1 VSVLE
6 ATELAAACAAVR
18 AAHPAADGD
27 LRFPVV
33 ALVEPG
39 RRDGP
44 DAPRQVEVVVVER
57 RSGLLS
63 EVVVDA
69 GTSAVVSWNDV
80 PSAHPPL
87 LFDECMV
94 AIDAVRSDPRWQA
107 SMAARGITDLADV
120 QIDPWPPGYF
130 GLPVD
135 DGRRLARCVTYL
147 RDAPTDNGYAH
158 PVEGLLA
165 VVDLATG
172 EVVEV
177 SEHGAVPVPPGSGRY
192 GIDDVGPLR
201 TGLRPLAI
209 TQTEGP
215 SFTLDGNSIS
225 WLGWELSF
233 AVRPIE
239 GLVLYDVSYQ
249 GRPILHR
256 AGIAEMV
263 VPYGAAGA
271 NHWWKNA
278 FDVGEWGL
286 GRMIQSL
293 SLGCDC
299 LGEIRYADA
308 VLPDEFGGARVVAN
322 AVCLHEEDYGILWK
336 HVDMWNGT
344 DEVRRS
350 RRMVISSVST
360 VGNYEYGFFWY
371 LYLDGTI
378 QLEVKL
384 TGIMQTGACDPT
396 LTEAPDN
403 GVLVAPGLWAPNHQ
417 HLFCARLDMTVD
429 GPHNSVEEIDV
440 VGDGGSGIIARTTLL
455 TGEVDAQRVADP
467 AASRRWR
474 IFNPATGTAYSLL
487 PTAAV
492 RLLADPETWI
502 GRRAG
507 FAAKS
512 LWVTPDTRGQRRPAG
527 EYPSQSRGGGG
538 LPEWTADDRSVVD
551 TDVVVWHTFGVS
563 HLPRPEDW
571 PVMPVEYAG
580 FMLKP
585 TGFFARN
592 PALDLPPPA
601 GHCS

>member
-1 VSVLE
+1 MKALE
-6 ATELAAACAAVR
+6 SAELVAACAAAR
-18 AAHPAADGD
+18 AAHPVADGD

-33 ALVEPG
+33 ALAEPG
-39 RRDGP
+39 RSGP
-44 DAPRQVEVVVVER
+44 SAVRAAEVLVLER
-57 RSGLLS
+57 ASGLLS
-63 EVVVDA
+63 EVLVDLA
-69 GTSAVVSWNDV
+69 TSAVVSWRDV
-80 PSAHPPL
+80 PDAIPPL
-87 LFDECMV
+87 LFEECMV
-94 AIDAVRSDPRWQA
+94 AITAVIADERWLG
-107 SMAARGITDLADV
+107 SMAARGITDLTNV

-147 RDAPTDNGYAH
+147 RDSPTDNGYAH

-165 VVDLATG
+165 VVNLATG

-177 SEHGAVPVPPGSGRY
+177 ADHGAVPVPAASGRY
-192 GIDDVGPLR
+192 GAADVGPLR
-201 TGLRPLAI
+201 EGLRPLAI
-209 TQTEGP
+209 TQPEGP
-215 SFTLDGNSIS
+215 SFSLDGNDIS
-225 WLGWELSF
+225 WLGWRLSF
-233 AVRPIE
+233 GVRPIE
-239 GLVLYDVSYQ
+239 GLVLYDISYQ

-256 AGIAEMV
+256 AAIEEMV
-263 VPYGAAGA
+263 VPYGASSP

-278 FDVGEWGL
+278 FDAGEWGL

-308 VLPDEFGGARVVAN
+308 VLPDEAGGARVVAN
-322 AVCLHEEDYGILWK
+322 AVCLHEEDYGVLWK
-336 HVDMWNGT
+336 HVDAWTGL

-384 TGIMQTGACDPT
+384 TGIMQTGACDPA

-403 GVLVAPGLWAPNHQ
+403 GVIIAPGLWAPNHQ
-417 HLFCARLDMTVD
+417 HLFCARLDATVD
-429 GPHNSVEEIDV
+429 GPGNSVEEIDV
-440 VGDGGSGIIARTTLL
+440 VGDGGTGIVARATLL
-455 TGEVDAQRVADP
+455 TRESDAQRMADP

-474 IFNPATGTAYSLL
+474 IFNPATGAGYALVPQSPVT
-487 PTAAV
+487 
-492 RLLADPETWI
+492 LLAGPDTWI
-502 GRRAG
+502 AKRAG
-507 FAAKS
+507 FATRS
-512 LWVTPDTRGQRRPAG
+512 LWVTPDAPGERRPAG
-527 EYPSQSRGGGG
+527 EYASQSRGGAG
-538 LPEWTADDRSVVD
+538 LPAWTAADRPIVD

-585 TGFFARN
+585 SGFFPRN